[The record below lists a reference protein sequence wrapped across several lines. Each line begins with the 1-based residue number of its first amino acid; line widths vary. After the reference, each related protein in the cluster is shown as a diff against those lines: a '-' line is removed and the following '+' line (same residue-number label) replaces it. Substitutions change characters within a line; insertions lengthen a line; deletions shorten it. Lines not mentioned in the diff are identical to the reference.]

1 MNNFVINEKIL
12 SHIDQIELLVKDNVA
27 GRFGGTHK
35 TKSYG
40 SSCEF
45 GDYRE
50 YIPGDDIRKIDW
62 GIFSRFEKLY
72 LKLNLDERQMHT
84 RIYIDASASM
94 DGINHEKSMLALQ
107 LASIFTYLSV
117 KSMDKVS
124 VYYIQNDK
132 IVEIISG
139 IIGKEAYL
147 ENISKLS
154 EIDFKGDCQL
164 SKAIMGSK
172 VGYGD
177 GVSLIISDF
186 LTDNNYENAI
196 DHLRIK
202 RRDVI
207 CMQLLSKDEMNPQLL
222 GKYVYLDSEGAA
234 SYKKNI
240 TKETLKSYQKA
251 LDYVT
256 KKLEV
261 FCHSRNAQYLLVSTE
276 DRLEEIIFSKL
287 ARKEIIK

>member
-62 GIFSRFEKLY
+62 GIFSRFEKLF
-72 LKLNLDERQMHT
+72 LKLTLDERQMHT
-84 RIYIDASASM
+84 RIYIDASTSM
-94 DGINHEKSMLALQ
+94 DGVNHEKSALALQ

-124 VYYIQNDK
+124 VYTIQNDK
-132 IVEIISG
+132 ITEVISG
-139 IIGKEAYL
+139 IIGKEAYF
-147 ENISKLS
+147 ENISKLR
-154 EIDFKGDCQL
+154 EIDFKGDCQI

-196 DHLRIK
+196 DYLRGK

-207 CMQLLSKDEMNPQLL
+207 CLQLLSKEEINPQSL
-222 GKYVYLDSEGAA
+222 GKYVYLDSEGSA

-240 TKETLKSYQKA
+240 TKDTLKSYQKA
-251 LDYVT
+251 FNYVT
-256 KKLEV
+256 KKLET
-261 FCHSRNAQYLLVSTE
+261 FCYSRKAEYLLVSTE
-276 DRLEEIIFSKL
+276 DKLEEIIFSKL